1 MDAVISINTLAY
13 EGYELSTALHEIAKL
28 GPVHVELGFTRGYT
42 DGLKEALFSEKSAQQ
57 IGLQLS
63 DLGLKSIV
71 LSAHIDLTTQEAVDE
86 LKRRIDFGKRL
97 GVRIVNT
104 KVGPR
109 SRIKTFRRNIEELA
123 GYAEDMNIIIG
134 LENPA
139 EGTDQIIT
147 SGKTG
152 AEIVSRIGSDF
163 VRLNYDFGNS
173 VTYSKGSIDPALDY
187 KKALPYA
194 CYLHLKDI
202 KKREGGWDFSGIG
215 EGQID
220 YDKIFKEL
228 VEDKRILPLSIEH
241 LFMYEAS
248 EDFLVTRS
256 RRTPDLAYI
265 RRSLKNSIDYVN
277 NVINKYL

>member
-13 EGYELSTALHEIAKL
+13 EGYDLTTALHEIARL

-42 DGLKEALFSEKSAQQ
+42 DGLTEAHFSEKSAQK
-57 IGLQLS
+57 IGFQLS

-71 LSAHIDLTTQEAVDE
+71 LSAHIDLTAQEAIDE
-86 LKRRIDFGKRL
+86 LKRRIDFGKML

-109 SRIKTFRRNIEELA
+109 SRIEYFYANIEKLA
-123 GYAEDMNIIIG
+123 RYAEETNIIIG

-147 SGKTG
+147 SGKSG
-152 AEIVSRIGSDF
+152 ARVVSQIGSDF

-187 KKALPYA
+187 KEALPYA
-194 CYLHLKDI
+194 CYLHLKDM
-202 KKREGGWDFSGIG
+202 KKTESGWDFSGIG
-215 EGQID
+215 EGQIN

-228 VEDKRILPLSIEH
+228 IQDKKLLPMSIEH
-241 LFMYEAS
+241 LFMFEAS
-248 EDFLVTRS
+248 EDYIVTRS
-256 RRTPDLAYI
+256 RRTPDLDYI
-265 RRSLKNSIDYVN
+265 RRSLKDSINYVN
-277 NVINKYL
+277 KVIDRYS